1 MADIS
6 TKNLLDA
13 LGRAYPGAIVPYG
26 SSMREEHG
34 VAFRIA
40 GMPATFSAITLD
52 GSMPLDTYDVQI
64 ESYPPGEYIHTTQVS
79 LTELLALIQR
89 YFEPAETWPV

>member
-6 TKNLLDA
+6 TKNLVAA
-13 LGRAYPGAIVPYG
+13 LERAYPGAIVPYG

-40 GMPATFSAITLD
+40 AVPATFSAITLD
-52 GSMPLDTYDVQI
+52 GSMSLDTYDVQI
-64 ESYPPGEYIHTTQVS
+64 ESYPPGEYIYTAQVS
-79 LTELLALIQR
+79 LAELLALIQR
-89 YFEPAETWPV
+89 HFEPAETWPV